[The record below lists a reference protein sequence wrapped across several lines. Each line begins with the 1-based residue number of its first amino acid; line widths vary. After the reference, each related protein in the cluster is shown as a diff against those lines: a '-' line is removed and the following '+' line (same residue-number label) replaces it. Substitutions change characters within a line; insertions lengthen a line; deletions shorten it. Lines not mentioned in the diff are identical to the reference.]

1 MAVTTRGTVTFRRR
15 QPIRSGRSAARQ
27 RACFGCRRSRVQISA
42 PRPTQLAILLRV
54 SREIR
59 IVIAVL
65 ALLCATSFSLTTLPS
80 TAAPRNSESAWYKVR
95 KGDNLTVIS
104 RRFGVTVQDLRND
117 NGLRSDTIAI
127 GQKLTMKRPFR
138 RTSAKDITWARPL
151 TRKGPVL
158 HDFGPYKESG
168 VIMPSTGV
176 VMVYQLGGDL
186 RAPANGVIRHV
197 GEMEGFGTLVIIEH
211 GAGYATVFAPLQP
224 ATINWQT
231 DQAVH
236 RGDLIGQT
244 AGPVEGDQPYLHI
257 ELRKDDKAIKPDRLL
272 K

>member
-1 MAVTTRGTVTFRRR
+1 MILKEFSWGNSLDRFQCNR
-15 QPIRSGRSAARQ
+15 
-27 RACFGCRRSRVQISA
+27 FRVQGAA
-42 PRPTQLAILLRV
+42 PRATQPTLLPRV
-54 SREIR
+54 SRELR
-59 IVIAVL
+59 IVIVTIT
-65 ALLCATSFSLTTLPS
+65 LLCVATCTLNTPPSL
-80 TAAPRNSESAWYKVR
+80 AAPRNSESAWYKVR
-95 KGDNLTVIS
+95 KGENLTVIS
-104 RRFGVTVQDLRND
+104 RRFGVTVQDLRDD

-138 RTSAKDITWARPL
+138 RTSAKDIKWARPF

-158 HDFGPYKESG
+158 HDFGPYKEHG

-176 VMVYQLGGDL
+176 VMVYRLGGDV
-186 RAPANGVIRHV
+186 RAPATGVIRHV
-197 GEMEGFGTLVIIEH
+197 GELEGFGTLVIIEH

-224 ATINWQT
+224 ATIDWQT

-244 AGPVEGDQPYLHI
+244 AGPIEGDQPYLHI
-257 ELRKDDKAIKPDRLL
+257 ELRKDDKAVKPDRLL